1 MKHIVHVL
9 KDTNVK
15 KNDIDE
21 VNNIIILCN
30 VYILLTIWSTVWTR
44 RKENL
49 RLSSMILVE
58 EHSVLSMNDCVFEV
72 LATTGD
78 THLSSEDFGN

>member
-1 MKHIVHVL
+1 
-9 KDTNVK
+9 
-15 KNDIDE
+15 
-21 VNNIIILCN
+21 
-30 VYILLTIWSTVWTR
+30 
-44 RKENL
+44 
-49 RLSSMILVE
+49 MILVE

>member
-30 VYILLTIWSTVWTR
+30 VYILLTI
-44 RKENL
+44 
-49 RLSSMILVE
+49 
-58 EHSVLSMNDCVFEV
+58 
-72 LATTGD
+72 
-78 THLSSEDFGN
+78 